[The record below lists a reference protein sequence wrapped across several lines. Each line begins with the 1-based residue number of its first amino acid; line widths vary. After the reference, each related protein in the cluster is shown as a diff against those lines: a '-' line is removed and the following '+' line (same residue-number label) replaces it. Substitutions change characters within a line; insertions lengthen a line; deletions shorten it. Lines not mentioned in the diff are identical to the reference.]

1 MKIVLPRG
9 RMLDDSVE
17 LLRQAAPDIK
27 IEDNRKLVHENGEH
41 DILLAKPTDVPV
53 YVEEG
58 ADMGVTGRDVVRETD
73 PDVFIPI
80 SLPFGHCRL
89 SVGRLQEDST
99 PPEEMDGYRIATEYP
114 RVTQRYFESLGTAV
128 EIIEV
133 SGSTELAPRAG
144 IADALV
150 DIVQTGNTLAANG
163 LEEASTIM
171 ESSALLLVNR
181 IAQKT
186 KFDRINRTVFSIR
199 EVIADETEKVRG

>member
-17 LLRQAAPDIK
+17 LLRRAVPDIG
-27 IEDNRKLVHENGEH
+27 IEDNRKLVHENGKH
-41 DILLAKPTDVPV
+41 DLLLAKPADVPT

-58 ADMGVTGRDVVRETD
+58 ADMGITGKDVIRETD

-80 SLPFGHCRL
+80 SLPIGQCRL
-89 SVGRLQEDST
+89 SVGRLQEDPT

-114 RVTQRYFESLGTAV
+114 NVTKRYFESLGTSV

-133 SGSTELAPRAG
+133 NGSTELAPRAG

-186 KFDRINRTVFSIR
+186 KFDRINKTVFSIR
-199 EVIADETEKVRG
+199 EVIEDEVERVRG